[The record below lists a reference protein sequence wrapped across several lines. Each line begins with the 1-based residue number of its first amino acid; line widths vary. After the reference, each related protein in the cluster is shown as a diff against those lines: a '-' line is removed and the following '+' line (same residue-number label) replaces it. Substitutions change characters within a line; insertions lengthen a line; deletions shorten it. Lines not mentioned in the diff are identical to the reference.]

1 MITQWHKSV
10 GTVPGGE
17 IGCGG
22 ACFTITDLT
31 RFFLGF
37 LAHSK
42 MWDFFPRP
50 LIYHIYMTH
59 MVGQELVTTCA
70 PQAMVSERCNM
81 PQSRSLSNVSSSLI
95 HVLCSMFFVRQAVVL
110 VLVLDQYFGTTLT
123 CLSHISVPCEWGIIK
138 ISTFFVGHHGTKA
151 PSWHHGTI
159 NHHSWYH
166 HGIIMVPWHH
176 NWTVISVDLIM
187 TRLRMTSAI
196 VEKNLP

>member
-1 MITQWHKSV
+1 MHLVSPLPSYRFSAIISTIMKITTTTIISTILMITQWHKSV

-81 PQSRSLSNVSSSLI
+81 PQSRYLSNVSSSLFNVLCEASSGLGFGSI
-95 HVLCSMFFVRQAVVL
+95 VWNHFNMPQSHLCSMWVRHHQNLHFFCRTPWHQ
-110 VLVLDQYFGTTLT
+110 GTILAPWHHQ
-123 CLSHISVPCEWGIIK
+123 SSFMVPPWH
-138 ISTFFVGHHGTKA
+138 HHGTMA
-151 PSWHHGTI
+151 P
-159 NHHSWYH
+159 
-166 HGIIMVPWHH
+166 
-176 NWTVISVDLIM
+176 
-187 TRLRMTSAI
+187 
-196 VEKNLP
+196 